1 MQIDKLRGKELDK
14 FFEAILQLENI
25 EECYQF
31 FDDVATINEIKSF
44 AQRLHVADLLYD
56 GKKYTEIE
64 QETNAST
71 ATISRVRRC
80 LDFGSGGYRLVLD
93 KMKKESKE

>member
-1 MQIDKLRGKELDK
+1 LQIDKLRGKELDK

>member
-1 MQIDKLRGKELDK
+1 MQIDNLRGEELDK
-14 FFEAILQLENI
+14 FFEAILSLENK

-44 AQRLHVADLLYD
+44 AQRFHVANLLND

-64 QETNAST
+64 GMTSAST

-80 LDFGSGGYRLVLD
+80 LDFGSGGYKLVLER
-93 KMKKESKE
+93 MKKD

>member
-1 MQIDKLRGKELDK
+1 MMQIDKLRGEELDK
-14 FFEAILQLENI
+14 FFDAVLQLETR

-31 FDDVATINEIKSF
+31 FDDIATMNEIKSF
-44 AQRLHVADLLYD
+44 AQRLHVANLLYD

-64 QETNAST
+64 DATKAST

-93 KMKKESKE
+93 RMKKVNE